1 MTKGRKSRRW
11 VFVLVLSLFLLFHQL
26 DILLLR
32 PVTTQMLSLLH
43 VRGAWI
49 EPVVTLSVGLSIIFA
64 LFWGYLYDRH
74 PRTKILAL
82 VSFLWGVTSWLA
94 GMSPTLATY
103 LISNFTSGIDNLA
116 VSGIF
121 SLIGDTFGSKNR
133 GKIFGLLSISQP
145 LALFFVVFI
154 STALEDRINWRL
166 LLLVIG
172 AIAFLL
178 TIGIDTLLHEPKRGA
193 RERSMTEVP
202 LTGIYLFDWSS
213 AKENLKAPSLLLIFL
228 FSLLGMMPWHV
239 LTTWISPL
247 LKEMNQISSLEI
259 AQRLLPALIAVM
271 IGYPAGGFLGDFIG
285 QKRDV
290 GRVSVA
296 ILGMLL
302 PTIFLIL
309 AFLIID
315 LEQPFFLALFI
326 LMGFFMSFSWPN
338 MIAVIF
344 EITIPEIRSF
354 TTSIVLALQAIG
366 GLLGSLLVPILQKRI
381 ELQAAILTISI
392 GAWLLGFLCLVR
404 LFVTL
409 PGDVENLRR
418 QMAYRSHL
426 ERRLGKPKHRSES

>member
-1 MTKGRKSRRW
+1 MSKGRKARRW

-32 PVTTQMLSLLH
+32 PVTTQMLFLLH
-43 VRGAWI
+43 VREAWI
-49 EPVVTLSVGLSIIFA
+49 EPVVTLSVGISIIFA

-74 PRTKILAL
+74 SRTKILAL
-82 VSFLWGVTSWLA
+82 VSFLWGVTSWLV
-94 GMSPTLATY
+94 GISPTLATY
-103 LISNFTSGIDNLA
+103 LISSLTSGTDNLGA
-116 VSGIF
+116 SGIF
-121 SLIGDTFGSKNR
+121 SLVGDTFGSKNR
-133 GKIFGLLSISQP
+133 GKIFGLLYISQP

-154 STALEDRINWRL
+154 SPALTNRINWRL

-172 AIAFLL
+172 GIAFLL
-178 TIGIDTLLHEPKRGA
+178 TIVIDTLLHEPKRGA
-193 RERSMTEVP
+193 RERSMTNVP
-202 LTGIYLFDWSS
+202 LTGTYLFDWNS

-228 FSLLGMMPWHV
+228 FSLLGMMPWYV

-247 LKEMNQISSLEI
+247 FKEMDQISSLEI

-271 IGYPAGGFLGDFIG
+271 IGYPAGGFLGDFFG
-285 QKRDV
+285 KKRDI
-290 GRVSVA
+290 GRVTIAV
-296 ILGMLL
+296 LGMLL
-302 PTIFLIL
+302 PTFFLIL

-315 LEQPFFLALFI
+315 LDQPFFLVFFI

-354 TTSIVLALQAIG
+354 TTSIVLALQAMG
-366 GLLGSLLVPILQKRI
+366 GLLGLFLVSILQNWI
-381 ELQAAILTISI
+381 ELHAAILTISI
-392 GAWLLGFLCLVR
+392 GAWLLGFFCLVR
-404 LFVTL
+404 LFITL
-409 PGDVENLRR
+409 PRDIENLRR